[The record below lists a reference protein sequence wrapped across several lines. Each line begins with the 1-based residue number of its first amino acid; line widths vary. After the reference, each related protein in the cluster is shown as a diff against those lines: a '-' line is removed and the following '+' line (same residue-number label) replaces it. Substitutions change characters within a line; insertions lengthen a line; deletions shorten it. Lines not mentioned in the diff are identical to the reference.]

1 MAIRSL
7 LLDLMVT
14 RLDRLGLPSVMQMR
28 ERMQLIVRPSGVPL
42 YKNARVETSQRSEF
56 EWAKHVLYELRMDP
70 CTSV

>member
-56 EWAKHVLYELRMDP
+56 
-70 CTSV
+70 